1 MSKKGQMTS
10 FGANIH
16 WIMIGL
22 LIGLIILAI
31 IIDASYTLPAN
42 FRQKPITGIFSD
54 ILLFLGIPSSWLYVP
69 AVIYLF
75 FVPFIGIFAIV
86 YGFLSEMDIF
96 RAKPQV
102 NIILA
107 LVFAFATIPIGAFVK
122 LVSLMFAVLGLY
134 SVGAF
139 GLLFFFGVIYV
150 FLRQMGI
157 WHFTS
162 TGQYMG
168 LQQEHRYHQLRE
180 WLLEV
185 YRENHGGPAAKIVDN
200 APQHLNNAEKMWTAA
215 TPNPTGAI
223 NHLQHKSAGIYSR
236 LRAAGIHVRRPPR

>member
-1 MSKKGQMTS
+1 MSKGQMTA

-16 WIMIGL
+16 WIMLAL
-22 LIGLIILAI
+22 LIGLVILAI
-31 IIDASYTLPAN
+31 IVDAQYQLPAN

-54 ILLFLGIPSSWLYVP
+54 ILLFLGIPSNWLYVP

-75 FVPFIGIFAIV
+75 FVPFIGIFAII

-96 RAKPQV
+96 RAKPQI
-102 NIILA
+102 NIVLA

-122 LVSLMFAVLGLY
+122 LISLMFAVLGLY

-150 FLRQMGI
+150 FLDRMGY
-157 WHFTS
+157 WGFTS
-162 TGQYMG
+162 SRNYMG
-168 LQQEHRYHQLRE
+168 LHQEQRYHQLRE

-185 YRENHGGPAAKIVDN
+185 YRENHGGPSAGIVSTVPADLNAAETMWN
-200 APQHLNNAEKMWTAA
+200 AR
-215 TPNPTGAI
+215 PNPNPRGAI
-223 NHLQHKSAGIYSR
+223 NRLQTRTAAIYSN
-236 LRAAGIHVRRPPR
+236 LRTAGIHVRRPPR